1 MADLTAHHP
10 PYARWA
16 HVLLR
21 VVASA
26 AFMQHGAQK
35 LFGVLGATAVPTGS
49 LPWIAGVIEIVGGAL
64 VLIGLFTRPVAFLLA
79 GEMAVAYFMAHA
91 PNSFWPA
98 VNKGELT
105 VLYCF
110 IFLYFSATGA
120 GAVSLDYIRLRRN
133 RSEDSVTRV
142 V

>member
-21 VVASA
+21 VMASA

-35 LFGVLGATAVPTGS
+35 LFGVLGGQVQAVGS
-49 LPWIAGVIEIVGGAL
+49 LMWFAGIIELVGGAFIL
-64 VLIGLFTRPVAFLLA
+64 AGLFTRPIAFLMA
-79 GEMAVAYFMAHA
+79 GQMAVAYFTAHF
-91 PNSFWPA
+91 PQGFWPT
-98 VNKGELT
+98 VNQGELAL
-105 VLYCF
+105 LYCF

-120 GAVSLDYIRLRRN
+120 GAVSLDYIRLRRKP
-133 RSEDSVTRV
+133 SDETVTRV
-142 V
+142 A